1 MILQGTCTTLARK
14 NLCIYIFIGLVEPDF
29 YNEHGASNFLKE
41 IRDEM
46 RRLTELDT
54 KEKHVRYER

>member
-1 MILQGTCTTLARK
+1 MYNVHAQLLHENIFVCTL
-14 NLCIYIFIGLVEPDF
+14 IGLVEPDF